1 MQWQKKDD
9 CYGGYGDSKRG
20 MTRTP
25 SGWNSA
31 FGHVDGHAGHVGHG
45 GHDDDVEARVCEI
58 VFAP

>member
-1 MQWQKKDD
+1 
-9 CYGGYGDSKRG
+9 

-31 FGHVDGHAGHVGHG
+31 FDHVDGHAGHVGHG
-45 GHDDDVEARVCEI
+45 GYDDDVEARVCEI

>member
-9 CYGGYGDSKRG
+9 CYGGSGLQAG

-31 FGHVDGHAGHVGHG
+31 FDHVDGHAGHVGHG
-45 GHDDDVEARVCEI
+45 GYDDDVEARVCEI

>member
-1 MQWQKKDD
+1 MLWWL
-9 CYGGYGDSKRG
+9 GDSKRG

-31 FGHVDGHAGHVGHG
+31 FDHVDGHAGHVGHG
-45 GHDDDVEARVCEI
+45 GYDDDVEARVCEI